1 MSIHLRAQTL
11 GALTILCAFFIT
23 GMDVR
28 VIAQKKEAPRPVM
41 AADTSKKTAAVPSTG
56 PKPYREVITAGARI
70 QRGLFNVDFLK
81 DHYYFEIPD
90 SLMGRD
96 ILIVNRI
103 AKSAAEDRAQMM
115 GYAGDEIGNNVIR
128 FEKGPSNRVFLKS
141 VSFGERSQDSS
152 ETGMYRSVLNSSLQ
166 PIVAAFDIKAF
177 ASGGDGGG
185 GDVDGSVPGG
195 VGAGSAAGRAASG
208 SVAGVGHDGAVVIDV
223 TDYLNSDNEIFYFQP
238 RAKSALSVGG
248 QLNDRSY
255 INRIRSYPMNI
266 EIETVKTYSKVAGTS
281 PIPGLAALPASG
293 IPLTFELNSSMV
305 LLPAVPM
312 KARYAD
318 ARVGYFSANYIDFD
332 ANPQGVKRQGVITRW
347 RMEPKEEDIEKY
359 KRGELVEPQKPIVY
373 YIDPA
378 TPKQWVPF
386 LIQGVN
392 DWQKAFEQAGF
403 KNAII
408 AREAPAD
415 SNWSIDDARHNV
427 IVYKPSDI
435 ANASGPNI
443 HDPRS
448 GEIMETHVNW
458 YHNVMR
464 LVHDWYM
471 VQAGAVDPRARTMKF
486 DDSLMGQLI
495 RFVSSHEI
503 GHTLGLLHNFGS
515 SSTVPVEKLRDKAW
529 VETNGHTP
537 SIMDY
542 ARFNYVAQPEDHIS
556 EKGLFPRIG
565 DYDRWAVEWGYKWM
579 PQYATAAAEAPFL
592 NKLIIDSVGRNKRL
606 WFGTEADYY
615 DPRSQNEDLGDD
627 AVLASSYGIKNL
639 QRILPNLLEWTREP
653 NEGYGNALSLYAQLV
668 GQFNQY
674 MAHVAKLI
682 GGSYSTPKSVEE
694 PGAVYEP
701 VPYEKQKAAMNFF
714 SRYLFTTPSWLIN
727 EPLISRTNIDM
738 VSYVKGAQDRVLHR
752 ILGPE
757 IVYKLVS
764 EQAMWGG
771 DAAAG
776 AGTPAMAAV
785 SGKAG
790 AGPAKKLYTA
800 TDLFDDLRKDIW
812 SELYTHKPI
821 DLYRRNLQKRHIVY
835 LSGLLAENNIIY
847 ITSLGGSLF
856 GMIIPAP
863 SQSDVGSLARAG
875 LVQLREDIRKAIPQ
889 ATGLSRVHLEDM
901 VARITE
907 GLNPVQSTKQAF

>member
-1 MSIHLRAQTL
+1 LINIEINMFTSRLL
-11 GALTILCAFFIT
+11 
-23 GMDVR
+23 
-28 VIAQKKEAPRPVM
+28 VIACLAGFAVQAQKKKSPGPVM
-41 AADTSKKTAAVPSTG
+41 ATDTLRKVAPVAATGG
-56 PKPYREVITAGARI
+56 PKPYHEVITAETKT
-70 QRGLFNVDFLK
+70 QRGLFTIHFLK
-81 DHYYFEIPD
+81 DRYYFEIPD
-90 SLMGRD
+90 SLLGRD

-103 AKSAAEDRAQMM
+103 SKAAAEDRAQMM
-115 GYAGDEIGNNVIR
+115 GYAGDEIGNDVIR
-128 FEKGPSNRVFLKS
+128 FERGPSNRVFLKS

-177 ASGGDGGG
+177 APAGEMGAGGAAGDGAAAG
-185 GDVDGSVPGG
+185 
-195 VGAGSAAGRAASG
+195 GSAAG
-208 SVAGVGHDGAVVIDV
+208 AGHGGAVVIDV
-223 TDYLNSDNEIFYFQP
+223 TDYLNSDNEVFYFQP
-238 RAKSALSVGG
+238 RAKSALSIGA
-248 QLNDRSY
+248 QQNDRSY
-255 INRIRSYPMNI
+255 INKIRSFPMNI
-266 EIETVKTYSKVAGTS
+266 EIETVKTYSKAAGAA
-281 PIPGLAALPASG
+281 PPGFAPAPASS

-318 ARVGYFSANYIDFD
+318 SRVGYFSANYTDFD
-332 ANPQGVKRQGVITRW
+332 ADPQGVKRLGVITRW
-347 RMEPKEEDIEKY
+347 RLEPREEDVEKY
-359 KRGELVEPQKPIVY
+359 KRGELVEPKNPIVY
-373 YIDPA
+373 YLDPA

-403 KNAII
+403 KNAIF
-408 AREAPAD
+408 AREAPVD

-435 ANASGPNI
+435 PNASGPNV

-471 VQAGAVDPRARTMKF
+471 LQAGAVDPRARTMKF

-529 VETNGHTP
+529 VEAHGHTP

-542 ARFNYVAQPEDHIS
+542 ARFNYVAQPEDNIS

-565 DYDRWAVEWGYKWM
+565 DYDRWAIEWGYKWM
-579 PQYATAAAEAPFL
+579 PQYPTAAAEAPFL

-606 WFGTEADYY
+606 WFGTEQDYY

-653 NEGYGNALSLYAQLV
+653 NEGYNNALSLYVQLI

-674 MAHVAKLI
+674 MAHVAKNI

-714 SRYLFTTPSWLIN
+714 SKYLFATPSWLVN

-738 VSYVKGAQDRVLHR
+738 ISYVKGAQDRVLHR

-764 EQAMWGG
+764 EEVMWGG
-771 DAAAG
+771 GKTASG
-776 AGTPAMAAV
+776 AMLA
-785 SGKAG
+785 SGKTAG
-790 AGPAKKLYTA
+790 SAGSGQGRRFYTA

-821 DLYRRNLQKRHIVY
+821 DLYRRNLQKRHVVY
-835 LSGLLAENNIIY
+835 LSGLLASNNIIY
-847 ITSLGGSLF
+847 ITSLGGAVF
-856 GMIIPAP
+856 GMVIPAP

-875 LVQLREDIRKAIPQ
+875 LVQLREDIRRAIPL
-889 ATGLSRVHLEDM
+889 ATGLNKVHLEDM

>member
-1 MSIHLRAQTL
+1 MHTSKLL
-11 GALTILCAFFIT
+11 
-23 GMDVR
+23 
-28 VIAQKKEAPRPVM
+28 VIACLAGIAVQAQKKNPAMPVM
-41 AADTSKKTAAVPSTG
+41 AADTAKRPAPAATQG
-56 PKPYREVITAGARI
+56 PKPYKEVITAGTKT
-70 QRGLFNVDFLK
+70 QRGLFTTHFLK
-81 DHYYFEIPD
+81 DRYYFEIPD
-90 SLMGRD
+90 SLLGRD

-103 AKSAAEDRAQMM
+103 SKAAAEDRAQMM

-128 FEKGPSNRVFLKS
+128 FERGPSNRVFLKS

-166 PIVAAFDIKAF
+166 PIVAAFDIRAF
-177 ASGGDGGG
+177 APASTGEMGG
-185 GDVDGSVPGG
+185 GDASDGR
-195 VGAGSAAGRAASG
+195 GAGAAGADAG
-208 SVAGVGHDGAVVIDV
+208 KSVAGRGAVVIDV
-223 TDYLNSDNEIFYFQP
+223 TDYLNSDNEVFYFQP
-238 RAKSALSVGG
+238 RAKSALSIGA
-248 QLNDRSY
+248 QQNDRSY
-255 INRIRSYPMNI
+255 INRIRSFPMNI
-266 EIETVKTYSKVAGTS
+266 EIETVKTYSKAAGAA
-281 PIPGLAALPASG
+281 PPGFAPAPASS

-318 ARVGYFSANYIDFD
+318 SRVGYFSANYTDFD
-332 ANPQGVKRQGVITRW
+332 ADPQGVKRLGVITRW
-347 RMEPKEEDIEKY
+347 RLEPKDEDIEKY
-359 KRGELVEPQKPIVY
+359 KRGELVEPKRPIIY

-403 KNAII
+403 KNAIF
-408 AREAPAD
+408 AREAPVD

-435 ANASGPNI
+435 PNASGPNV

-471 VQAGAVDPRARTMKF
+471 LQAGAVDPRARTMKF

-515 SSTVPVEKLRDKAW
+515 SSTVPVEKLRDKAF
-529 VETNGHTP
+529 VEANGHTP

-565 DYDRWAVEWGYKWM
+565 DYDRWAIEWGYKWM
-579 PQYATAAAEAPFL
+579 PQYPTAVAEAPFL

-606 WFGTEADYY
+606 WFGTEQDYY

-653 NEGYGNALSLYAQLV
+653 NEGYNNALSLYVQLI

-674 MAHVAKLI
+674 MAHVAKNI

-714 SRYLFTTPSWLIN
+714 SKYLFTTPSWLVN

-738 VSYVKGAQDRVLHR
+738 ISYVKGAQDRVLHR

-764 EQAMWGG
+764 EEVMWGG
-771 DAAAG
+771 GKTAG
-776 AGTPAMAAV
+776 V
-785 SGKAG
+785 SGTSGAMSASGKT
-790 AGPAKKLYTA
+790 AGPAGSGRRFYTA

-835 LSGLLAENNIIY
+835 LSGLLASNNIIY
-847 ITSLGGSLF
+847 ITSLGGSIF
-856 GMIIPAP
+856 GMVIPAP

-875 LVQLREDIRKAIPQ
+875 LVQLKEDIRRAIPL